1 MSVEGTR
8 RELRRLLPEFTA
20 QLEEFRSTFKSR
32 RNPPPGI
39 TYGEGI
45 LATIVPLVNTYV
57 NEIRNELD
65 ELDGPE
71 LAALRSVVEP
81 VVAMRRQARESYER
95 ERRERRP

>member
-1 MSVEGTR
+1 MSDDDLR

-20 QLEEFRSTFKSR
+20 QLEEFRATYTSR

-45 LATIVPLVNTYV
+45 LATIVPLVNTYI
-57 NEIRNELD
+57 NGIRNDID
-65 ELDGPE
+65 ELDGPD